1 MTGCNLEGMPTPIN
15 LPTERTKKPSSAV
28 ITIRV
33 PKAVHDRILRVV
45 EAEGITLADWS
56 RDAMLAAVRRAERAQ
71 PKASGQ

>member
-1 MTGCNLEGMPTPIN
+1 MPTPIN